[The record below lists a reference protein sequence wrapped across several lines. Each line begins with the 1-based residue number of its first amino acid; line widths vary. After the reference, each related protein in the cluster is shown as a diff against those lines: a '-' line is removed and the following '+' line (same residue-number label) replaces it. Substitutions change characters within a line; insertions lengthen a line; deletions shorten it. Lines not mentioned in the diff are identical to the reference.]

1 MRLSR
6 KVLSEYDA
14 RLAKLEGAAYDYAAT
29 RIGAYI
35 SAFPDA
41 PAESVREFAI
51 EKVNEAVLSFG
62 DGASSLAADLYES
75 MAEAARAKVKGALV
89 DTSDVSEYVSKEIRY
104 QLRKYLDGDTG
115 GFVNACGQQA
125 SDQVSRRANQTM
137 RINAKR
143 DGLRYARV
151 PMGGETCTFCTMLAS
166 RGFVYRSAEAAGE
179 GNHYHRHCRCKV
191 VPGFDGVEVEGYD
204 PDELHRRWL
213 AFDEIDK
220 MEGVGDFDKRALKSA
235 FVQGSESYDHALKAM
250 DGYTIAPSKL
260 ERYALSADGDADK
273 ARAFAGYLGYTAEDA
288 AEVAARVYAYVA
300 DHAPEYKD
308 TITHGDRFT
317 TNMVM
322 GGKDGRSAKVKVGWI
337 KDEKTGKLRL
347 TTIFVDE

>member
-6 KVLSEYDA
+6 KALSEYDA

-41 PAESVREFAI
+41 PAEAVREFAI

-75 MAEAARAKVKGALV
+75 MAEAARAKVRGALV
-89 DTSDVSEYVSKEIRY
+89 DTSDVSEYVSRAIRY
-104 QLRKYLDGDTG
+104 QLRKYLVGDAV
-115 GFVNACGQQA
+115 GFVAACGQQA
-125 SDQVSRRANQTM
+125 SDQVGRRANETM

-166 RGFVYRSAEAAGE
+166 RGFAYRSAEAAGE

-191 VPGFDGVEVEGYD
+191 VPGFGGVEVEGYD

-213 AFDEIDK
+213 AFEEIDK
-220 MEGVGDFDKRALKSA
+220 MKGVGDFDRRALKSA
-235 FVQGSESYDHALKAM
+235 VTQGAESYERVMKAVE
-250 DGYTIAPSKL
+250 GYAIAPSKL
-260 ERYALSADGDADK
+260 ERYALSPDGDADK

-300 DHAPEYKD
+300 DNQPDFRTEDKY
-308 TITHGDRFT
+308 GERFT
-317 TNMVM
+317 TSMVM
-322 GGKDGRSAKVKVGWI
+322 DGRGGKSARVKVGWI
-337 KDEKTGKLRL
+337 KDVKTGKLRL
-347 TTIFVDE
+347 TTIYVDE

>member
-6 KVLSEYDA
+6 KALSEYDA

-41 PAESVREFAI
+41 SAESVREFAI

-115 GFVNACGQQA
+115 GFINACGQQA
-125 SDQVSRRANQTM
+125 SDQVSRRANQTI

-213 AFDEIDK
+213 AFDKIDNMK
-220 MEGVGDFDKRALKSA
+220 GIGDFDKRALKSA
-235 FVQGSESYDHALKAM
+235 FVQGSESYDRALKAM

-260 ERYALSADGDADK
+260 ERYALSADGDANK
-273 ARAFAGYLGYTAEDA
+273 AKAFAGYLGYTAEDA

-300 DHAPEYKD
+300 DNPPDFRVVDEY
-308 TITHGDRFT
+308 GERFT
-317 TNMVM
+317 TSMVM
-322 GGKDGRSAKVKVGWI
+322 EGKDGKRAKAKVGWI
-337 KDEKTGKLRL
+337 RDGKSGKMRL
-347 TTIFVDE
+347 TTLYVDE

>member
-6 KVLSEYDA
+6 KALSEYDA

-41 PAESVREFAI
+41 SAESVREFAI

-62 DGASSLAADLYES
+62 DGASSLAADLYEC

-89 DTSDVSEYVSKEIRY
+89 DTSDFSDYVRTLIRY
-104 QLRKYLDGDTG
+104 QIPKNLDGHTG

-125 SDQVSRRANQTM
+125 SDQVSRRANQTI

-213 AFDEIDK
+213 AFDKIDNMK
-220 MEGVGDFDKRALKSA
+220 GIGDFDKRALKSA
-235 FVQGSESYDHALKAM
+235 FVQGSESYDRALKAM

-260 ERYALSADGDADK
+260 ERYALSADGDANK
-273 ARAFAGYLGYTAEDA
+273 AKAFAGYLGYTAEDA

-300 DHAPEYKD
+300 DNPPDFRVVDEY
-308 TITHGDRFT
+308 GERFT
-317 TNMVM
+317 TSMVM
-322 GGKDGRSAKVKVGWI
+322 EGKDGKRAKVKVGWI
-337 KDEKTGKLRL
+337 RDGKSGKMRL
-347 TTIFVDE
+347 TTLYVDE